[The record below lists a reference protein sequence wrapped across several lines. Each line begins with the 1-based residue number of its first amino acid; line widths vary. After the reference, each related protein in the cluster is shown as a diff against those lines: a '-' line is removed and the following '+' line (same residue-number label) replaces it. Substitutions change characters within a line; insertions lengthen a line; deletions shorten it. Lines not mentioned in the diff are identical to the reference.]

1 MADRIRPKLTEHVM
15 LCRACDTYFRGERNF
30 DRHRVGEF
38 GVNRRC
44 ADPADVGLVYR
55 DDRGYWAGPPMTDGQ
70 REKAKAGWKGTE
82 TTPESVQPLDSPG
95 L

>member
-30 DRHRVGEF
+30 DKHRIGEY
-38 GVNRRC
+38 GIDRRC
-44 ADPADVGLVYR
+44 ADPADVELTYR
-55 DDRGYWAGPPMTDGQ
+55 PDKGYWAGPPMTDEQ
-70 REKAKAGWKGTE
+70 KRKAGWLNDE
-82 TTPESVQPLDSPG
+82 NTTDEQSPLDSPG